1 MRLYHNPISTCSQKV
16 RMVLHE
22 KGLAFDDTVLDLQQG
37 EQFEPGYQALN
48 PNAVVP
54 TLEDQGS
61 VMIESTLI
69 NEYLDDAYPTK
80 PLKPAAAVER
90 HRMRLFC
97 KHIDD
102 ALHPACGVITYAIGV
117 RPGLLQRPRA
127 DVDALLAKIPNA
139 ARREARRSVIDQG
152 VEAVVFCDAMLT
164 HQMIF
169 DQANALLSAQEWLAG
184 STFSLADCALMP
196 YVIRI
201 DHLSQGHEIDRREH
215 LQRWYAA
222 IQQRPAFTQAVTN
235 WASPAL
241 VASFRQAGAAVV
253 ADIVRV
259 LG

>member
-22 KGLAFDDTVLDLQQG
+22 KGLAFEDTVLDLQQG

-80 PLKPAAAVER
+80 PLKPVSTVER
-90 HRMRLFC
+90 HQMRLFC
-97 KHIDD
+97 KCIDD

-117 RPGLLQRPRA
+117 RPGLLQRSHA

-139 ARREARRSVIDQG
+139 YRREVRRSVIDQG
-152 VEAVVFCDAMLT
+152 VEAGVFREAMLT

-169 DQANALLSAQEWLAG
+169 DQANALLSTQEWLAG

-201 DHLSQGHEIDRREH
+201 DHLSQGHEIDRRDH
-215 LQRWYAA
+215 LKRWYAA

-235 WASPAL
+235 WAPPAL
-241 VASFRQAGAAVV
+241 VASFRQAGAAVA